1 MKRGTD
7 LPRPQKYTKDTMS
20 TDTEALT
27 AWEKMQRDMV
37 YDDLDADLFLRR
49 VAAKNIFKQYN
60 QTTDEQP
67 EERQRLMKELFGGV
81 GSNVYVEPTF
91 ICEFGKNIYIGNDV
105 YINFGAVFLDCSRI
119 TIGNNV
125 FIGPN
130 VGMYSANHSLDPEE
144 RAAGALIGGRITI
157 GDKAW
162 IAGDVKI
169 MAGVTIGEGAVIG
182 CGSIVTHDIPPRT
195 LAAGNPC
202 RVIRAITEADKVG
215 FVK

>member
-1 MKRGTD
+1 
-7 LPRPQKYTKDTMS
+7 MS
-20 TDTEALT
+20 SNNGKGLS

-37 YDDLDADLFLRR
+37 YDDFDAGLFNRR

-60 QTTDEQP
+60 KTTDEQP
-67 EERQRLMKELFGGV
+67 ELRRRLMEELFGSV
-81 GSNVYVEPTF
+81 GSNVYVEPDFT
-91 ICEFGKNIYIGNDV
+91 CEFGKNIFIGNDV
-105 YINFGAVFLDCSRI
+105 YINFGAVLLDCSRI
-119 TIGNNV
+119 SIGNNV
-125 FIGPN
+125 LIGPN

-144 RAAGALIGGRITI
+144 RAQGALIGGRISI

-169 MAGVTIGEGAVIG
+169 MAGVSIGEGAVIG

-202 RVIRAITEADKVG
+202 RVIRPITEADRVG